1 MLRKNY
7 KFIIIALLI
16 SSFISSVYIYVPKL
30 PSSIDSRLRD
40 FMFNLRGEIK
50 PKNDS
55 VVIVDIDEK
64 SLQNLG
70 QWPWPRDILSKIL
83 YNLTKAEVAVIGLD
97 IVFAEEDRTSPHK
110 ILKKLEIQKE
120 NIPNFDLEFAQAI
133 ANTPTILGYQFEL
146 TDKKFI
152 NKNAPSIQTI
162 FIEKNKKMGKNYLI
176 TAQGTILN
184 IPILQD
190 NSYSSGFFNNIPDDT
205 GIIRS
210 IPLIISYEDEI
221 YPSLS
226 LEALRI
232 GLGVS
237 KIYINYDENGIA
249 NLQVGDFIIPT
260 DRHGRLLINFRGKE
274 KTFKYISAFDIYNDS
289 FDKEDITNK
298 IVLIGTSAA
307 ALMDLRATPF
317 ESVFPGVEIHANAI
331 DNIIA
336 QDFLYKASWIEGLNI
351 IIIFI
356 LSIFT
361 FFMIKKMPIWLTPFF
376 ILGLIFA
383 VCYSIYYLL
392 FNVGIV
398 LNILFPLFTIVT
410 NGIISLLI
418 GYFYEI
424 KRKEEI
430 KNKFASKVSKNVM
443 EELIKDLDNNK
454 LQAQNKEVSIFFSD
468 IRGFTN
474 ISEKI
479 DKPDL
484 LVKYLNQYMTP
495 MSEIIIKNNGTIDK
509 YIGDSIMAY
518 WNAPFDIDNH
528 ADKAVISA
536 LEQLEE
542 LKKLNII
549 LKNLNQPKIDIGIG
563 ITTGIVTV
571 GEIGSIGRSDYTIIG
586 DNVNLGSRIESLC
599 KFYGCNLIISEN
611 TKEQLK
617 EKYIF
622 RYLDFIKVKG
632 KDIPIKIWE
641 VISLEN
647 NKTKELFKELEKYNQ
662 AIILY
667 KNSNFKEAMIIFEEL
682 KNSKSPLSKEIYE
695 IYINRC
701 NEFILNP
708 ILDFDY
714 IYEHNSK
721 N

>member
-133 ANTPTILGYQFEL
+133 ANTPTILGYQFEF
-146 TDKKFI
+146 TDEKFI